1 MSESSDATTPVAGGL
16 HEQMLARRD
25 NLRKAGV
32 PGFALGIPRAWTP
45 GDLRARYDAV
55 VADQLP
61 HDVFATAARVVAIRA
76 FGKAMFLRLQDHT
89 GDLQIYCKQDKLG
102 PGYDLARNLDLGD
115 HVGVSGTLFRTKTH
129 ELTLEAHSLQLLTK
143 ALRPMPEKFHGL
155 TDTETRYRKRYLD
168 LMSNPESAERFR
180 RRTQIMS
187 LTRRFFEDRGF
198 LEMETPMLQS
208 VVAGAAARPF
218 RTHHNTLDMPLN
230 LRIAPELNL
239 KRLLVGGFDKVFEMN
254 RNFRNEGISI
264 QHNPEFTMLEFYWA
278 YARMENLIET
288 IGDLFVRCAREFTG
302 SAVVSYQGTE
312 LDFGH
317 ARVISVKELLDL
329 ELNPPMQVWV
339 NSGEAARFCIG
350 RGVPRMKVL
359 TRLFE
364 TFNTSSLQENYYE
377 FVGVPADAPHE
388 DFVKK
393 VASLSS
399 DRMEV
404 VLDIATRLAATSPH
418 PMVLAAGI
426 MHLAFEEFLEKTLI
440 QPTFVTDFP
449 THVSP
454 LARRKD
460 EAPHLTDRFEFFV
473 AGREIANGFNELN
486 DPDDQRERFEFQVRY
501 KERGD
506 DEAMDYDAD
515 YIEALEHG
523 MPPAAGAGIG
533 MDRMVMLF
541 TDAASIRDVILF
553 PLQRPQAGH

>member
-1 MSESSDATTPVAGGL
+1 MSDETTTPNPQGGL
-16 HEQMLARRD
+16 HEQMQARRD
-25 NLRKAGV
+25 NLRKAAV
-32 PGFALGIPRAWTP
+32 PGFALGHPRAWTP
-45 GDLRARYDAV
+45 GQLRERYDAV
-55 VADQLP
+55 AAEQLP
-61 HDVFATAARVVAIRA
+61 ADSYQTAARVVAIRA

-89 GDLQIYCKQDKLG
+89 GDLQVYCKQDKLG
-102 PGYDLARNLDLGD
+102 PGYELARNLDLGD
-115 HVGVSGTLFRTKTH
+115 HVEAAGTLFRTKTN
-129 ELTLEAHSLQLLTK
+129 ELTIEAHSLRLLTK
-143 ALRPMPEKFHGL
+143 ALRPPPEKFHGL
-155 TDTETRYRKRYLD
+155 TDTEIKYRKRYLD
-168 LMSNPESAERFR
+168 LMSNPESVERFR
-180 RRTQIMS
+180 RRTRILS

-198 LEMETPMLQS
+198 MEVETPMLQT

-239 KRLLVGGFDKVFEMN
+239 KRLLVGGFDKVFELN
-254 RNFRNEGISI
+254 RSFRNEGISI

-278 YARMENLIET
+278 YARMPDLIAA
-288 IGDLFVRCAREFTG
+288 IRDLFVLCAEQITG
-302 SAVVSYQGTE
+302 SARVQYQGTE

-317 ARVISVKELLDL
+317 MRVVTVRELIET
-329 ELNPPMQVWV
+329 ELKPPMQVWV
-339 NSGEAARFCIG
+339 NSGEAARFCLA
-350 RGVPRMKVL
+350 RNVPKLKVL

-364 TFNTSSLQENYYE
+364 TFNTSSLQEHYYS
-377 FVGVPADAPHE
+377 FVGVPAEAPHE

-393 VASLSS
+393 VASLSP
-399 DRMEV
+399 DRLEAVME
-404 VLDIATRLAATSPH
+404 IATRLAALSPN

-460 EAPHLTDRFEFFV
+460 DAPHLTDRFEFFV

-486 DPDDQRERFEFQVRY
+486 DPDDQRERFEFQVRF

-515 YIEALEHG
+515 YIEALEQG

-533 MDRMVMLF
+533 MDRMVMLL
-541 TDAASIRDVILF
+541 TDAQSIRDVILF